1 MFTRN
6 SIKNLTTGCLVLL
19 VCLGKLVCP
28 LKASREVFSTS
39 GPQDIKLKIIKD
51 PNMNFI
57 HAELAIFYKNKNVN
71 PAIRHL
77 TMLNVFD
84 EDVNQ
89 GGSGLLN
96 TLKKLG
102 NDFEVLDRPDYLLLK
117 INFLQ
122 DRLPI
127 FGQFLKGLYT
137 YKTFSLK
144 KFNYSVYNFWN
155 LFLKSRDWKRNA
167 AFQVAYQKLFPGHL
181 LGNTLVVPGLITRI
195 NLAQIRSFYQ
205 RTYTLRNSQLI
216 VKGNLKTGI
225 VLGSISRVLKT
236 LKKQEIKKRYTKAK
250 FKINGGREVIIYHI
264 NNNSPPE
271 IYWFE
276 TIPPLN
282 HKNHIPLRVLNDMLF
297 SQPVGRLCRVN
308 KGVRFP
314 RINKEVLNHEDVSV
328 ICNTVRLNYSDI
340 EKFILLVDTERR
352 KLKKITRR
360 EYLDV
365 KNYFCG
371 RLKVNTRKFE
381 NDVELERDFSL
392 FESEESRLP
401 SSFVRIS
408 QQVTYESLSSV
419 SRHLNGGTIVI
430 VGNANLIVRHLSTL
444 KPRVIRYIE

>member
-127 FGQFLKGLYT
+127 FGQCLQFLELISQIQGLE
-137 YKTFSLK
+137 KERGFSGRLPETFSRSSIGEYVGRSRVDNQDKPGSDPLFLSKNLHFK
-144 KFNYSVYNFWN
+144 KF
-155 LFLKSRDWKRNA
+155 A
-167 AFQVAYQKLFPGHL
+167 AH
-181 LGNTLVVPGLITRI
+181 
-195 NLAQIRSFYQ
+195 
-205 RTYTLRNSQLI
+205 
-216 VKGNLKTGI
+216 
-225 VLGSISRVLKT
+225 
-236 LKKQEIKKRYTKAK
+236 
-250 FKINGGREVIIYHI
+250 
-264 NNNSPPE
+264 
-271 IYWFE
+271 
-276 TIPPLN
+276 
-282 HKNHIPLRVLNDMLF
+282 
-297 SQPVGRLCRVN
+297 
-308 KGVRFP
+308 
-314 RINKEVLNHEDVSV
+314 
-328 ICNTVRLNYSDI
+328 
-340 EKFILLVDTERR
+340 R
-352 KLKKITRR
+352 K
-360 EYLDV
+360 
-365 KNYFCG
+365 
-371 RLKVNTRKFE
+371 RKFE
-381 NDVELERDFSL
+381 NRYRIRIDQPGFENFEKARDKKK
-392 FESEESRLP
+392 
-401 SSFVRIS
+401 V
-408 QQVTYESLSSV
+408 YEGEV
-419 SRHLNGGTIVI
+419 
-430 VGNANLIVRHLSTL
+430 
-444 KPRVIRYIE
+444 